1 MTSKERV
8 YAAIE
13 FKHPDRVPV
22 FADNPEHESDI
33 FLFEW
38 NEIVPWKDWED
49 TSKPKTDFQNK
60 LLYTH
65 LCNRADFSNP
75 LFVFRQNSAILEDV
89 TFRIRESI

>member
-8 YAAIE
+8 YAAFE
-13 FKHPDRVPV
+13 FKRPDRVPI

-49 TSKPKTDFQNK
+49 TTKPMFD
-60 LLYTH
+60 H
-65 LCNRADFSNP
+65 WHCG
-75 LFVFRQNSAILEDV
+75 
-89 TFRIRESI
+89 